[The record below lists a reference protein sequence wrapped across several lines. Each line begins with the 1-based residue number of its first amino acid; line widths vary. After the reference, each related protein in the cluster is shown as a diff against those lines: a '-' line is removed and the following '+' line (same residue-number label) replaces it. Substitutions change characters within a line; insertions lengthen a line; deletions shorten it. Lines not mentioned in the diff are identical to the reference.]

1 MTDEKREPFHDIFTN
16 TRAYTHKAPIEI
28 ITPHFHGVAQNFFT
42 LPIHLFI
49 ELKQAQAEKTGDEL
63 LILMDAAEQAF
74 TDHDME
80 KLEDLNLTQFI
91 EVMQA
96 WVNASGQ

>member
-1 MTDEKREPFHDIFTN
+1 MTDENPEPFDNIFN
-16 TRAYTHKAPIEI
+16 EVRDYYTRAPIEI
-28 ITPHFHGVAQNFFT
+28 ITPHFRGVAQNFFT

-49 ELKQAQAEKTGDEL
+49 DLKAAQHDQTGEEL

-74 TDHDME
+74 NPNDME
-80 KLEDLNLTQFI
+80 RLEDLNLKQFI

-96 WVNASGQ
+96 WVNASSR

>member
-1 MTDEKREPFHDIFTN
+1 MTDEKPEPFNDIFN
-16 TRAYTHKAPIEI
+16 EVRNYYTRAPIEI
-28 ITPHFHGVAQNFFT
+28 ITEHFRGVAQNFFT

-49 ELKQAQAEKTGDEL
+49 DLKAAQHDQTGDEL

-74 TDHDME
+74 SPQDME
-80 KLEDLNLTQFI
+80 KLEDLNLKQFI

-96 WVNASGQ
+96 WVNASAQ